1 MGFEVYLF
9 LFCVCGCFAC
19 MCVCVSRVSSVL
31 GFCLFCFICFFF
43 VSLTQVELS
52 GKRESQ
58 LRKCPTRL
66 CCGQV
71 CAVFSWLMIN
81 MGGPSPL

>member
-43 VSLTQVELS
+43 VSLTQAPVKW
-52 GKRESQ
+52 KRL
-58 LRKCPTRL
+58 LRAEGASIRL
-66 CCGQV
+66 AFKQV
-71 CAVFSWLMIN
+71 CVCVCMWGVYS
-81 MGGPSPL
+81 